1 MGFRLRPTSSG
12 PGTSPLQNLQ
22 ALSLLVLLLTAL
34 VPTTVG
40 QCKRN
45 SGKIKAEGHLPSA
58 FVAQLVMCVWEA
70 GGVHKV
76 LRLPGVA
83 GMMTKNS
90 KIYLTSTSCVK
101 GNLQALLVK
110 VCRSYSQCLCERK
123 TITSNLQ
130 VRKERK
136 IISNH

>member
-1 MGFRLRPTSSG
+1 M
-12 PGTSPLQNLQ
+12 
-22 ALSLLVLLLTAL
+22 
-34 VPTTVG
+34 
-40 QCKRN
+40 
-45 SGKIKAEGHLPSA
+45 KAEGHLPSA

-76 LRLPGVA
+76 AVLRLLGVA

-90 KIYLTSTSCVK
+90 KIYLTGTSCVE
-101 GNLQALLVK
+101 GSLQALLVK
-110 VCRSYSQCLCERK
+110 VCRSYSQCLCERE
-123 TITSNLQ
+123 TITSNIQ